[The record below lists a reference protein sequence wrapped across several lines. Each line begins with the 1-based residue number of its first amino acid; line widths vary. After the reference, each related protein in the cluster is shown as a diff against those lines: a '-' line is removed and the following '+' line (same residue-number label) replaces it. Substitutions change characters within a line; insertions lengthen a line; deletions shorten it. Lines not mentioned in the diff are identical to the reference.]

1 MAQVRTTRARGPEE
15 RHGSGSRAE
24 GLTVPDCVILANQS
38 LPCAIVSNANDN
50 DKGNLYHLPSLPP
63 PLSTLPIFGRR
74 KMAVKVINAWMAT
87 WSAVVIRIPDT
98 DTANTGQLTS
108 KPPSGCF
115 CHFAILF
122 MADKRKSLCE
132 PLLNEAAGKSQKG
145 ISCNQ

>member
-1 MAQVRTTRARGPEE
+1 MRARGPEDK
-15 RHGSGSRAE
+15 RKGTDQGA

-50 DKGNLYHLPSLPP
+50 DKGNLYHLPNLHLPSLPA
-63 PLSTLPIFGRR
+63 PLPTLPIFGRR

-87 WSAVVIRIPDT
+87 WPAVVIRIPDT

-108 KPPSGCF
+108 KPLSGCF